1 MKALLVDFGST
12 YTKTALVSLEPPGLL
27 GVSQSPT
34 TAESDLMEG
43 LGEALTAYTSSQLD
57 GVVYKGASSSAAGGL
72 KIIAVGLVP
81 DLTVKAAR
89 EAALGAGARVLSAY
103 AYILNEAEIAEIRSL
118 EPDLL
123 LLAGGTDGGEK
134 KTILENAARIAASG
148 LDTPVVVAG
157 NKSVA
162 HEAAAI
168 LRGKAPR
175 VLVTGNVL
183 PEVNRLDVE
192 PARQAIRELYLSEIT
207 KARGLD
213 RVQQQVG
220 LAMPTPLAVMKAGE
234 LYWKT
239 SGEDVIIIDLGG
251 ATTDVHSF
259 ADGRPRRSGCVVKGL
274 PEPAVKRSVEGDLG
288 MRVSLL
294 SLLELIPAGEL
305 VRRLSFAA
313 PAGDLEAYAQRAAA
327 CRGFLPGS
335 ERECAFDCAFA
346 AAAVGE
352 ALRRHAGS
360 LAETYTPE
368 GRLWIQRGKDL
379 TETAALIATGGALV
393 HSADPGALLRAGLDP
408 GDPLALTPRSPHLFL
423 DRPYILFATGLLA
436 EAYPEPARH
445 LLRETLLP
453 LGRVRV

>member
-27 GVSQSPT
+27 GMSQAAT
-34 TAESDLMEG
+34 TFESDLMEG
-43 LGEALTAYTSSQLD
+43 LEEALAAYSSSQLD
-57 GVVYKGASSSAAGGL
+57 GVVFKGASSSAAGGL
-72 KIIAVGLVP
+72 KIVAVGLVP
-81 DLTVKAAR
+81 ELTVKAAR

-103 AYILNEAEIAEIRSL
+103 AYVLNDAEIAEMRSL

-123 LLAGGTDGGEK
+123 LLAGGTDGGER

-148 LDTPVVVAG
+148 LDRPVVVAG
-157 NKSVA
+157 NKSAA
-162 HEAAAI
+162 HEAASI
-168 LRGKAPR
+168 LRGKVPR
-175 VLVTGNVL
+175 VLVAGNVM
-183 PEVNRLDVE
+183 PEVNSLVVE

-213 RVQQQVG
+213 RVQQRVG

-234 LYWKT
+234 LYRKA

-259 ADGRPRRSGCVVKGL
+259 ADGRPRRSGCIVKGL
-274 PEPAVKRSVEGDLG
+274 PEPVVKRSVEGDLG
-288 MRVSLL
+288 MRVSLP
-294 SLLELIPAGEL
+294 SLLELISAGEL
-305 VRRLSFAA
+305 VKRLPFTVS
-313 PAGDLEAYAQRAAA
+313 PDILEAYARTASA
-327 CRGFLPGS
+327 CRGFLPRS
-335 ERECAFDCAFA
+335 EQEHAFDCAFA

-368 GRLWIQRGKDL
+368 GRLWVQRGKDL
-379 TETAALIATGGALV
+379 TETDVLIATGGALV
-393 HSADPGALLRAGLDP
+393 RSADPGALLRAGLAL
-408 GDPLALTPRSPHLFL
+408 GDPLVLSPRSPHLFL
-423 DRPYILFATGLLA
+423 DRPYVLFAAGLLA
-436 EAYPEPARH
+436 EAYPEQARY
-445 LLRETLLP
+445 LLQETLLP

>member
-27 GVSQSPT
+27 GASQSPT
-34 TAESDLMEG
+34 TVESGLMEG
-43 LGEALTAYTSSQLD
+43 LEEALTAYSSSQLD
-57 GVVYKGASSSAAGGL
+57 GVVFKGASSSASGGL
-72 KIIAVGLVP
+72 KIVAVGLVP

-134 KTILENAARIAASG
+134 KTILENAARIAACG
-148 LDTPVVVAG
+148 LDAPVVVAG
-157 NKSVA
+157 NKSAVY
-162 HEAAAI
+162 EAASI
-168 LRGKAPR
+168 LKGKVPR
-175 VLVTGNVL
+175 VLTAGNVM
-183 PEVNRLDVE
+183 PEVNRLDVV

-239 SGEDVIIIDLGG
+239 SGDDVIIIDLGG

-259 ADGRPRRSGCVVKGL
+259 ADGRPRRSGCIVKGL

-288 MRVSLL
+288 MRVSLP
-294 SLLELIPAGEL
+294 SLLELLPAGEL
-305 VRRLSFAA
+305 AGRLPFTVL
-313 PAGDLEAYAQRAAA
+313 PGELEAFAQIAAA
-327 CRGFLPGS
+327 ARGFLPRS
-335 ERECAFDCAFA
+335 ERERAFDCAFA

-360 LAETYTPE
+360 LTETYTPE
-368 GRLWIQRGKDL
+368 GKLWIQRGKDL

-393 HSADPGALLRAGLDP
+393 HSADPGKLLVAGIAP
-408 GDPLALTPRSPHLFL
+408 GDPLVLSPRSPQLFL
-423 DRPYILFATGLLA
+423 DRPYILFAAGLLA
-436 EAYPEPARH
+436 EAHPEPAR
-445 LLRETLLP
+445 LLLQETLQS
-453 LGRVRV
+453 LGRVKV